1 MTGDS
6 RWGDGEM
13 EKSGGTGEVNNLIN
27 YQLST
32 INYQLSTINYQLS
45 IINYH
50 VPFWL
55 HSPRFCWCC
64 CYCGFTLVALSST

>member
-32 INYQLSTINYQLS
+32 INYQLSIINYQLS
-45 IINYH
+45 CP
-50 VPFWL
+50 VLVTLSPFL
-55 HSPRFCWCC
+55 
-64 CYCGFTLVALSST
+64 LVLLLLRLYIGCVIVN